1 MNLDS
6 TKFAIVLDGGL
17 PGGVAANAAA
27 VLSLSVGRAF
37 PDIVG
42 PAVTDGDGGAHPG
55 ITQLPIPVLRAAPE
69 ALPDLRRKAAERGLY
84 CVGFTHTAAPRAA
97 TRPTPS
103 AWPPP
108 RKMTSTSWASPSWAN
123 AAPWMACAGR
133 CPRCA
138 DHPLPPQRHPDA
150 ARRSQT
156 RPDRPNAT

>member
-84 CVGFTHTAAPRAA
+84 CVGFTHTARTARSYQAYTLRMAA
-97 TRPTPS
+97 TPHDDLGFVGIAIVGERSAVDGLCGALPTL
-103 AWPPP
+103 
-108 RKMTSTSWASPSWAN
+108 R
-123 AAPWMACAGR
+123 
-133 CPRCA
+133 
-138 DHPLPPQRHPDA
+138 
-150 ARRSQT
+150 
-156 RPDRPNAT
+156 